1 MAQWLRALGAL
12 LKDLGSIP
20 NNYTVTHDSIT
31 PVLGIWHPQLAS
43 EGLHT
48 IKEGM
53 HTHTQTKMPIY
64 TENQNQNHCWNHHHQ
79 NLIKATTTKRTK
91 DKTKQKLPPKTFKA
105 LAAIAQFHSAY
116 SPLYS
121 ENLTIV

>member
-20 NNYTVTHDSIT
+20 NNYTVTHNSIT

-43 EGLHT
+43 EGLHM

-53 HTHTQTKMPIY
+53 YAHTQTKMPIY
-64 TENQNQNHCWNHHHQ
+64 TENQNQNHCWHHHH
-79 NLIKATTTKRTK
+79 NLIKATTKTKEQ
-91 DKTKQKLPPKTFKA
+91 KTKQNKNSHQKLSKP
-105 LAAIAQFHSAY
+105 
-116 SPLYS
+116 
-121 ENLTIV
+121 